1 MPRFN
6 IETQEKEKPIILLAG
21 EDNPL
26 ISLFID
32 AHGKDF
38 KIAQISNSQNPKVL
52 SEEKGEDYYRI
63 RTDSAH
69 LIKNLEEK
77 VDYALIFLAGIND
90 RKFIPHIFEKIEED
104 QTKTIVITNIK
115 EVENFYDII
124 LEYKKIP
131 SVYFLFQGELYS
143 EKKNIVP
150 ESQASE
156 IIQEAIKNKSITL
169 SGNDLS
175 PIFPIYIGDA
185 LEGLSQILFGPQ
197 RKQKFYYLFYR
208 HPQTYISAIH
218 IIRRVEPD
226 LEIEYRETEDF
237 QRPEESFEQI
247 EQALQSKIV
256 ITPSYLD
263 KYFIGFEKSLHF
275 FLGQTFELAE
285 KPREIEIPKKVI
297 LKTSDLKFL
306 IFATTAA
313 FALFF
318 ALNILL
324 LGGAAVN
331 LKASVKAFKDNDFK
345 SVSRNIKTAKLFLDV
360 AEPSVN
366 VFSKIEEIPG
376 GENFLA
382 TFEAA
387 KSSINL
393 LSLASSDFDLFQKQ
407 ALKIDLETL
416 NKLTSDARHLYFE
429 AEKIRTSEP
438 NETINELITP
448 DLSKVISFLEI
459 MPQVLGF
466 NSEKNYL
473 LLFQNNGELR
483 PTGGFIGS
491 IGELKISGGEIEDI
505 KIQDVYEYDGKL
517 KAHVEPHYIIRRN
530 LQPHLYLRDSNFDL
544 DFQESASKSA
554 LLYNLETGKKVDGV
568 IALNF
573 EVVKR
578 LIEEIGPIKLNSYNK
593 TLDKNNAFD
602 FLQKTIDN
610 NFFPGSTAKRDV
622 LQALFDQLTL
632 TIEKDQNNLIK
643 VARLL
648 PKLMN
653 EKNILFA
660 FKENSL
666 QRIFSAN
673 GYAGEYNDD
682 RKQGKNLLLDFLSI
696 NEANIGVNKANIDI
710 ERITSY
716 EVELVG
722 EEVGSKIIHAL
733 TNNGDKNYKAYIRA
747 TLAFGSVLK
756 SIKINGEEQKIVPA
770 VTDFRVYEK
779 KNFKPEEGLEV
790 DRSIEDGREVL
801 GFVLDTPQNSERK
814 IEITYINGQKIPD
827 STTIKYSLLFI
838 KQPGTPAYPFEIKMI
853 YGDDY
858 SPKKIEN
865 ATLKKNLI
873 LISKTVAGDE
883 TFELELIKR

>member
-6 IETQEKEKPIILLAG
+6 IETQEKEKPLILVAG
-21 EDNPL
+21 KDNPL
-26 ISLFID
+26 VNLFFE

-38 KIAQISNSQNPKVL
+38 KIAQISNGQNPG
-52 SEEKGEDYYRI
+52 EEKGENYYRI

-77 VDYALIFLAGIND
+77 LDYAIVFLDSIDD
-90 RKFIPHIFEKIEED
+90 RKFIPHVFEKIEQD
-104 QTKTIVITNIK
+104 QTKTTVIINIK

-131 SVYFLFQGELYS
+131 SAYFLFQGELYS
-143 EKKNIVP
+143 EKKDLAP

-156 IIQEAIKNKSITL
+156 IIQEAIRNKSITL

-175 PIFPIYIGDA
+175 PIFPIYTKDA
-185 LEGLSQILFGPQ
+185 LEGLSQILLGPQ
-197 RKQKFYYLFYR
+197 RKQKFYYLFYS

-226 LEIEYRETEDF
+226 LEIQYRETEDSL
-237 QRPEESFEQI
+237 RPEKNFEQI
-247 EQALQSKIV
+247 EQELQSKIV
-256 ITPSYLD
+256 ITPSFLD
-263 KYFIGFEKSLHF
+263 KYFIGFEKSLSF
-275 FLGQTFELAE
+275 FQGQTFEQSE
-285 KPREIEIPKKVI
+285 PQETETPKIVIP
-297 LKTSDLKFL
+297 KTSDLKFL
-306 IFATTAA
+306 IFSTIAA
-313 FALFF
+313 FVLFF
-318 ALNILL
+318 VLNILL
-324 LGGAAVN
+324 LAGAAIN
-331 LKASVKAFKDNDFK
+331 LKASINAFKHNDFK
-345 SVSRNIKTAKLFLDV
+345 SVSGNIKSAKLFLDLT
-360 AEPSVN
+360 EPSVN
-366 VFSKIEEIPG
+366 VFSKVGETLG
-376 GENFLA
+376 GKKFFA
-382 TFEAA
+382 TFETA

-393 LSLASSDFDLFQKQ
+393 LSLASSDFDLFQKHT
-407 ALKIDLETL
+407 LKIDLETL
-416 NKLTSDARHLYFE
+416 NKLASDARYLYFE
-429 AEKIRTSEP
+429 AEKIRTNQP
-438 NETINELITP
+438 NKTVDELITP

-466 NSEKNYL
+466 NGEKNYL

-491 IGELKISGGEIEDI
+491 IGELKISGGKIENI

-544 DFQESASKSA
+544 DFQKSASKSA

-578 LIEEIGPIKLNSYNK
+578 LIENIGPIKLNSYNK
-593 TLDKNNAFD
+593 TLDGTNTFD
-602 FLQKTIDN
+602 FLQDTIDN

-622 LQALFDQLTL
+622 LQSLFDQLTL
-632 TIEKDQNNLIK
+632 KIENDQNNLFK

-666 QRIFSAN
+666 YGIFSAN
-673 GYAGEYNDD
+673 GYTGEYRDE
-682 RKQGKNLLLDFLSI
+682 RKQDGNLLLDFFSI
-696 NEANIGVNKANIDI
+696 NEANIGVNKANIGI
-710 ERITSY
+710 ERKTSY
-716 EVELVG
+716 EIELARQ
-722 EEVGSKIIHAL
+722 EVRSKIIHTL
-733 TNNGDKNYKAYIRA
+733 NNKGDKNYKAYIRVV
-747 TLAFGSVLK
+747 LASGSVLK
-756 SIKINGEEQKIVPA
+756 SIKINGEEQKIIPA
-770 VTDFRVYEK
+770 VTDFRVYEN
-779 KNFKPEEGLEV
+779 KNFKPKEGLEI
-790 DRSIEDGREVL
+790 DQSAEDGKEVF
-801 GFVLDTPQNSERK
+801 GFVLETPQNSERT

-827 STTIKYSLLFI
+827 STTVQYSLLFI
-838 KQPGTPAYPFEIKMI
+838 KQPGTPAYPFEIKMT
-853 YGDDY
+853 YGDNY

-865 ATLKKNLI
+865 ATLKKNSI
-873 LISKTVAGDE
+873 LISKTVAGDDL
-883 TFELELIKR
+883 FELELIKR